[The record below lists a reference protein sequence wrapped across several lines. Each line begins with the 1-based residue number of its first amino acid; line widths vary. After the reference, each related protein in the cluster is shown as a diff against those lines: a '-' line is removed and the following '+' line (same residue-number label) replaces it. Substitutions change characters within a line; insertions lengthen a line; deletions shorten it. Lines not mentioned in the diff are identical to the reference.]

1 MQNISLGDI
10 LIFSTFKQ
18 NQRFDRIVTICTF
31 MQNLGIKVKK
41 FLNIKCDNLL
51 KSQNLVGLSNVDNL
65 CCYAN
70 LQVKS
75 FQNQVLYPSRS
86 SGHGEYPNLGF

>member
-1 MQNISLGDI
+1 M
-10 LIFSTFKQ
+10 
-18 NQRFDRIVTICTF
+18 TICTF
-31 MQNLGIKVKK
+31 MQNPGIKVLK
-41 FLNIKCDNLL
+41 KCDNLL

-65 CCYAN
+65 YCYAN